1 MVDHIVS
8 SQILSFTLALI
19 AIFAALAVLFRSLGL
34 ALLSLPAN
42 LLPVFV
48 TLGAMGL
55 LGVRL
60 DVATVT
66 IAAIVL
72 GIVVD
77 DTVLFLYFLRHEQ
90 ERRASMADAIRA
102 AVDGAGQS
110 ILMTTLALGL
120 GFLVYGLAEVKS
132 IVWFG
137 LLVSLAM
144 ATALLA
150 DLKSSAH
157 EPPLPWAWAGQP
169 LRIRTDA
176 ARARPETLRNS
187 FVLVRPR
194 IVAENPV
201 SSISAP
207 GNRTASS
214 SYSAE
219 VQPRL
224 VLRQNMPADRGS
236 SSRSGKAKSRA
247 CSFPPR

>member
-1 MVDHIVS
+1 MALPLYVRMVDHIVS

-102 AVDGAGQS
+102 AVDGAGKS

-120 GFLVYGLAEVKS
+120 
-132 IVWFG
+132 
-137 LLVSLAM
+137 
-144 ATALLA
+144 
-150 DLKSSAH
+150 
-157 EPPLPWAWAGQP
+157 
-169 LRIRTDA
+169 
-176 ARARPETLRNS
+176 ARPIHE
-187 FVLVRPR
+187 
-194 IVAENPV
+194 A
-201 SSISAP
+201 
-207 GNRTASS
+207 
-214 SYSAE
+214 
-219 VQPRL
+219 
-224 VLRQNMPADRGS
+224 
-236 SSRSGKAKSRA
+236 
-247 CSFPPR
+247 